1 MENVS
6 ISADKVEAIVEKFR
20 GEKSALIA
28 MLQDIQGEYSYL
40 PKDALSLLSEKTG
53 IPLSSVYEVSTFYNS
68 FSLVPQGRHLVEVC
82 SGTACHV
89 KGGPDVRSKLEG
101 ELHIGCGETTED
113 LMFTLREVRCLGCC
127 SLAPVAKIDGDIHAY
142 LSEDQIPDLLRSYGK
157 ERRQSGD
164 N

>member
-6 ISADKVEAIVEKFR
+6 ISEDKLEAIVERFH
-20 GEKSALIA
+20 GEKNALIA

-53 IPLSSVYEVSTFYNS
+53 IPLSRVYEVSTFYNS
-68 FSLVPQGRHLVEVC
+68 FSLVPRGRHLIEVC
-82 SGTACHV
+82 AGTACHV
-89 KGGPDVRSKLEG
+89 KGGPDIRSKLEG
-101 ELHIGCGETTED
+101 ELNIECGETTED

-127 SLAPVAKIDGDIHAY
+127 SLAPVAKIDGDVHAY
-142 LSEDQIPDLLRSYGK
+142 LKEDRIPDLLRGYRK